1 MVYLK
6 IVFVELIYLQNNN
19 NQWIVQPSFFIT
31 LVILKESAMTFLRFD
46 KAKLIN
52 LEYSLKRELIRT
64 NRAGSYACTTIIDCN
79 TRKYHGLLIC
89 PLPYLDGGR
98 HVLLSSLHE
107 TLIYHEKEFN
117 LGMHKYAGD
126 HYEPKGHKYITD
138 FSTNPIPKLIYQVG
152 GLVLSK
158 EKLLAENESQMII
171 KYTLEEA
178 SSAITL
184 RFRPFLA
191 FRNIHALSKANMD
204 VNTKY
209 QEVKNGIASRLYNGY
224 PDLYMQFSK
233 KAEFIPAPDWYYNV
247 EYLEDQKR
255 GYEYKEDL
263 FVPGYFELS
272 VKKGESILFSVGI
285 SEISPTS
292 LKQKFAKELSKRI
305 PRNDFDNCLLNTV
318 MQFFIYDND
327 NVFIIAGYPW
337 LPIRTRD
344 MLISLPGLSIALN
357 DSQLFKKVL
366 HSVFSEMEGH
376 LLPDLIHEKLP
387 KRYPADIPLWIT
399 WCLQQLELSF
409 PKENVWKLYGNYI
422 NTIIEGYLDEKNLFQ
437 ITEKGLIYVDRLVPN
452 NSWMNGESNFQPV
465 LQRKGYKVETNAL
478 WYNTIAYALSHSNK
492 IADKNWVQKLEELK
506 QKIEV
511 TFSEVFWDEHNGYLV
526 DYVSD
531 TEINKQIRPNQIFAA
546 SLPFSP
552 LSKVQIKSI
561 LDVVKLQL
569 LTPFGI
575 RSLSPEDTDY
585 EAKYKGN
592 HEEREKAAFNGSVW
606 PWLFTHYYDASMK
619 VNPKS
624 IITTGQR
631 LIQIFES
638 EVQFD
643 GICSISELY
652 HADPPQKAKGA
663 ISFAMNTGELIRLKS
678 LLEKEI

>member
-1 MVYLK
+1 
-6 IVFVELIYLQNNN
+6 
-19 NQWIVQPSFFIT
+19 
-31 LVILKESAMTFLRFD
+31 MTFLKFD
-46 KAKLIN
+46 KSKLIN
-52 LEYSLKRELIRT
+52 LEYSLKREIIRT
-64 NRAGSYACTTIIDCN
+64 NRTGSYACSTIIDCN

-89 PLPYLDGGR
+89 PLSELDGGR

-107 TLIYHEKEFN
+107 TVIQHEKEFN

-126 HYEPKGHKYITD
+126 HFEPKGHKYITD

-152 GLVLSK
+152 GVILSK
-158 EKLLAENESQMII
+158 EKLLVENESQILI

-178 SSAITL
+178 TSDTML

-204 VNTKY
+204 VNTKF

-224 PDLYMQFSK
+224 PDLCMQFSK
-233 KAEFIPAPDWYYNV
+233 NVEFIPAPDWYYNI

-263 FVPGYFELS
+263 YVPGYFELPI
-272 VKKGESILFSVGI
+272 KKGESIIFSAGI
-285 SEISPTS
+285 SEVNPSG
-292 LKQKFAKELSKRI
+292 LKQKYDKELSKRI

-318 MQFFIYDND
+318 MQFFIHDKE
-327 NVFIIAGYPW
+327 NVFVIAGYPW

-344 MLISLPGLSIALN
+344 MLISLPGLTISLN
-357 DSQLFKKVL
+357 DSQLFKTVL
-366 HSVFSEMEGH
+366 NSVISKMEGH
-376 LLPDLIHEKLP
+376 LLPDLINEKLP
-387 KRYPADIPLWIT
+387 KRYPADIPLWFI
-399 WCLQQLELSF
+399 WSLQQMELNF
-409 PKENVWKLYGNYI
+409 PKEKVWKIYGKNVK
-422 NTIIEGYLDEKNLFQ
+422 TIIDGYFNEQNLFQ
-437 ITEKGLIYVDRLVPN
+437 IKENGLIYVDRLVPN
-452 NSWMNGESNFQPV
+452 NSWMNGESNFQPI
-465 LQRKGYKVETNAL
+465 LNRRGYKVETNAL
-478 WYNTIAYALSHSNK
+478 WYNTIAYALSHSSEIN
-492 IADKNWVQKLEELK
+492 DKNWIKELEELLRK
-506 QKIEV
+506 MNV
-511 TFSEVFWDEHNGYLV
+511 TFSEVFWDEQSGYLA

-531 TEINKQIRPNQIFAA
+531 NEINRQIRPNQIFAA

-552 LSKVQIKSI
+552 LSKVQIKSV
-561 LDVVKLQL
+561 LDVIKLQL
-569 LTPFGI
+569 LTPYGI
-575 RSLSPEDTDY
+575 RSLSPEDPDY
-585 EAKYKGN
+585 AAKYKGN

-606 PWLFTHYYDASMK
+606 PWLFTHYYDASIK

-624 IITTGQR
+624 IIATAQR
-631 LIQIFES
+631 MIQIFES